1 MAFVAVCGGISIRF
15 FTGCTVRQIR
25 DGHIHAIDIEAPRHT
40 SVFIAFRNLI
50 GIARSSQSELHFTAV
65 HLDGKRGLL
74 TNARQAP
81 VPGIRSD
88 VPIDSDT
95 EAVDISALGGSRIRI
110 VIRYIGQHRHLVLHH
125 VFDGF
130 RAEYQRKLIVPV
142 LHRIYREFSRN
153 LIGRRQ
159 IFFAELI
166 QKRII
171 VMRAFMR
178 QRTVR
183 ILLPPSGDRCARS
196 VAVRQLHRCIFDQ
209 MARVAVFGLIGF
221 DGIRIG
227 SGSAEA
233 HDDLRTQEHSHRRQ
247 NSQNRL
253 ASSFHFV
260 HSSFKLYFYDLNTTA
275 AAFIRTE

>member
-1 MAFVAVCGGISIRF
+1 MAFVAVFGGISIRF

-25 DGHIHAIDIEAPRHT
+25 DGDIHAIDIETPRHT
-40 SVFIAFRNLI
+40 SVFIACRNLI

-88 VPIDSDT
+88 IPIDTDA

-110 VIRYIGQHRHLVLHH
+110 VIRHVRQHRHLVLHH
-125 VFDGF
+125 IFNGF

-142 LHRIYREFSRN
+142 LHRIHHEFARD

-159 IFFAELI
+159 IFFTELI

-171 VMRAFMR
+171 VMRALMR

-183 ILLPPSGDRCARS
+183 ILLPPSSDRCARP
-196 VAVRQLHRCIFDQ
+196 VAVRQLYRCIFD
-209 MARVAVFGLIGF
+209 
-221 DGIRIG
+221 
-227 SGSAEA
+227 
-233 HDDLRTQEHSHRRQ
+233 
-247 NSQNRL
+247 
-253 ASSFHFV
+253 
-260 HSSFKLYFYDLNTTA
+260 
-275 AAFIRTE
+275 